1 MTFPISV
8 TIPTPYTVYHQVFT
22 AGASDAHGNPVY
34 SYAAPVARQVQAI
47 NEFGRRGSSHEIV
60 SPDFD
65 NRAETVLEMAVPDPS
80 LYSVRDLVIVGATGV
95 DGDGNPIGGNAY
107 HVEGLPS
114 DNRFSPFPLLNN
126 LVGGAVR
133 IRRVT

>member
-1 MTFPISV
+1 MTFPFGLS
-8 TIPTPYTVYHQVFT
+8 IPALHTVYHQALT

-34 SYAAPVARQVQAI
+34 SYGTPVARQVQAI

-65 NRAETVLEMAVPDPS
+65 NRAETVLELAVPDPTV
-80 LYSVRDLVIVGATGV
+80 YSVRDLVIVGATGV
-95 DGDGNPIGGNAY
+95 DGDGNPIGGTAY

-133 IRRVT
+133 MRRVT